1 MGAVLTSG
9 EYRSTGLVFQ
19 ERFAVPLHFN
29 SAETLAVLK
38 FRAHGFVH
46 ILAKHPPL
54 PFPTASPCA
63 HVEADPKR
71 SHSHKENT

>member
-1 MGAVLTSG
+1 
-9 EYRSTGLVFQ
+9 
-19 ERFAVPLHFN
+19 VPLHFN